1 MRLGVVQLGALL
13 GAVLALSACGV
24 GKSWEVRMEV
34 AGPREATVQSS
45 FAGGEKNPRPA
56 SRKLPWQDKQS
67 VGFGFNDLSV
77 TDAAPG
83 TVCRIF
89 VDGRLRDERVADQD
103 GAVTCHVNNQE

>member
-1 MRLGVVQLGALL
+1 M
-13 GAVLALSACGV
+13 LSACGV

-56 SRKLPWQDKQS
+56 SRQLPWQDKQS

-77 TDAAPG
+77 TGAAAG

-89 VDGRLRDERVADQD
+89 VDDGLRDERVVDAA
-103 GAVTCHVNNQE
+103 GSATCHANNQE